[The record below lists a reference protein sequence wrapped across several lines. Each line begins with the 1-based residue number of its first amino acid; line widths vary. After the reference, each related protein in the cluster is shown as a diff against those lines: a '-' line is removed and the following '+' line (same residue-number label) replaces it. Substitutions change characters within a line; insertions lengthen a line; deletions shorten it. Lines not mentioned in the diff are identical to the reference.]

1 LVMDRVWDAGVRRGD
16 GNARSGEEGAIEF
29 VFEL

>member
-1 LVMDRVWDAGVRRGD
+1 VWDAGVRLGD